1 MKYSGSIAGPLQ
13 KHGLDGGEACFS
25 LEIYWGSEW
34 VFTNTVLFYNSG
46 KGY

>member
-1 MKYSGSIAGPLQ
+1 MKYSRSIAGPLQ
-13 KHGLDGGEACFS
+13 KHALDDGEACFS

-46 KGY
+46 EG